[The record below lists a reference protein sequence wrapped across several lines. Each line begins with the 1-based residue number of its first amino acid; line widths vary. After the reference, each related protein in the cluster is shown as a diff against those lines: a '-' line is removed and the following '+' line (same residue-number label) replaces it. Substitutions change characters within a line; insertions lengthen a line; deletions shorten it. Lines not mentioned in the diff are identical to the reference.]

1 MRDTINRAVLLLLAA
16 VVLTACTPD
25 SPSQGTN
32 NSGNNLMLFGA
43 ENVTGA
49 AEPLTSSE
57 YNQLTPEEQYAVSNR
72 LMGTLYKGIPADE
85 FFDLSQGL
93 TSPKIG
99 GGGNFI
105 NRTALQLTRELPDS
119 GDYLQ
124 QINENYDFN
133 STRYSQEMPLALMFD
148 LPVSRD
154 LFSHWMAY
162 TLANTILFSPAL
174 EMESADYFDVHRVYS
189 KLVTRLNMNMSI
201 REIIYQHMISQENW
215 RRFRSPEDNTREMI
229 EIYLGLFDRD
239 DEVPKASQACQN
251 WYLTGDNQDY
261 QLVITLDENIVPQ
274 KVLGRWINTCFDFYR
289 NVADHPQVIPRMI
302 YVLVNHF
309 FIDMDQ
315 AKRAALV
322 QSIANSNPT
331 RFEHIF
337 TAILFSREYL
347 INSDRPRRLEETFF
361 NIAARIQW
369 HPHRRFFQDLN
380 NPSGSSS
387 YPTLSQMK
395 QPGLTLKLGRW
406 PFQPL
411 DSLSFSYYH
420 KLVRERLL
428 LDRRTNLTNDNDA
441 GWEPGF
447 LEKAGNLS
455 EQDFIHY
462 LFLSSVGRK
471 ASSQEIA
478 TLNSVFVNRGYD
490 RSDRR
495 NQQALITFDYI
506 SRLPE
511 TYFNNRIN

>member
-1 MRDTINRAVLLLLAA
+1 MSNAIKRTALLIATA
-16 VVLTACTPD
+16 MILTACKPD
-25 SPSQGTN
+25 SPDQGDTSN
-32 NSGNNLMLFGA
+32 ETTTLFGA
-43 ENVTGA
+43 QAVSGEA
-49 AEPLTSSE
+49 AALTTSE
-57 YNQLTPEEQYAVSNR
+57 YNQLTAEEQYAVSNR
-72 LMGTLYKGIPADE
+72 LMGTLYKGIPVDE
-85 FFDLSQGL
+85 FFDLNQGL
-93 TSPKIG
+93 ASPKVG
-99 GGGNFI
+99 AGGNFI
-105 NRTALQLTRELPDS
+105 NRTALQLTKELPDP
-119 GDYLQ
+119 GAYIE
-124 QINENYDFN
+124 QINEKYDFN
-133 STRYSQEMPLALMFD
+133 STRYAQEMPLALMFD

-154 LFSHWMAY
+154 LFTHWMAY

-189 KLVTRLNMNMSI
+189 KLVNRLNMNMEI

-289 NVADHPQVIPRMI
+289 TVADHPKVITRMI

-347 INSDRPRRLEETFF
+347 LNSDRPRRLEETFF
-361 NIAARIQW
+361 NIAARTQW
-369 HPHRRFFQDLN
+369 KPHRRFFQDLN

-387 YPTLSQMK
+387 YPTLAQMK

-428 LDRRTNLTNDNDA
+428 LDRRTNLTNANDA
-441 GWEPGF
+441 GWEPAF
-447 LEKAGNLS
+447 LEKAEDLS
-455 EQDFIHY
+455 DEDFLHY
-462 LFLSSVGRK
+462 LFLSTVGRK
-471 ASSQEIA
+471 ANSQELT
-478 TLNSVFVNRGYD
+478 TLNDVFANRGYD

-495 NQQALITFDYI
+495 TQQALISFDYI

>member
-1 MRDTINRAVLLLLAA
+1 MRDAIKQAVLVMLTA
-16 VVLTACTPD
+16 VVLTACKPD
-25 SPSQGTN
+25 SPSQGADTE
-32 NSGNNLMLFGA
+32 STAGLFGA
-43 ENVTGA
+43 AVVTGEA
-49 AEPLTSSE
+49 APLTSSE
-57 YNQLTPEEQYAVSNR
+57 YNQLSAEQQYAVSNR

-93 TSPKIG
+93 GSPKVG

-105 NRTALQLTRELPDS
+105 NRTALQLTKELPDA
-119 GDYLQ
+119 GNYIEQMNDK
-124 QINENYDFN
+124 YDFN

-174 EMESADYFDVHRVYS
+174 EMDSADYFDVHRVYS
-189 KLVTRLNMNMSI
+189 KLVSRINSNMSI
-201 REIIYQHMISQENW
+201 RDIIYQHMISQENW

-251 WYLTGDNQDY
+251 WYLTGDDQDY

-274 KVLGRWINTCFDFYR
+274 KVLGQWINTCFDFYR
-289 NVADHPQVIPRMI
+289 TVSNHPKVVARVVN
-302 YVLVNHF
+302 VLVDQF
-309 FIDMDQ
+309 FVDMEQ

-322 QSIANSNPT
+322 QSIVNSNPT

-347 INSDRPRRLEETFF
+347 LYSERPRRLEETFF
-361 NIAARIQW
+361 NIAHRTKW
-369 HPHRRFFQDLN
+369 HPYRRFFQDLN
-380 NPSGSSS
+380 NPSGSASN
-387 YPTLSQMK
+387 PTLAQMK
-395 QPGLTLKLGRW
+395 QPGMTLKLGRW
-406 PFQPL
+406 AEQPL

-420 KLVRERLL
+420 KLTRERLL

-441 GWEPGF
+441 GWEPDF
-447 LEKAGNLS
+447 IEKAENLNAN
-455 EQDFIHY
+455 DFIHY
-462 LFLSSVGRK
+462 LFLNSVGRK
-471 ASSQEIA
+471 ANGQELTVLSDVIA
-478 TLNSVFVNRGYD
+478 NRNYGNN
-490 RSDRR
+490 RTG
-495 NQQALITFDYI
+495 QTMIIFDYI

-511 TYFNNRIN
+511 TYFNNRVN